1 MTPFLGVV
9 PVLSEY
15 LDKHPLIEQM
25 KGTVDCP
32 FPSVGDE
39 KWRRLDDGVRA
50 DLKKTAENY
59 RDIPYPML
67 TASQF
72 MAFVRND
79 SREAYE
85 TPYFLRRRKLIAA
98 FLGCCAED
106 NDVDADAVMDGLW
119 CVCEE
124 TSWVISAHNGSSHA
138 GMRPARERPLPDVNN
153 PYVDLFS
160 AQTAMI
166 LSFIVTMMGER
177 LDGITP
183 LLRRRVA
190 REIEQRVLIPFE
202 TRDDYWW
209 MGFIRKDLCNWT
221 PWIVSNVMLT
231 ATLMIKDRIRLAALL
246 ERGMRMVDRWLN
258 VLPKDGGCDEGAG
271 YWNMA
276 GGALLDC
283 LELLEH
289 VTDGRV
295 AFWQNEKLRNIVSFP
310 LKARLD
316 NGWFVNFA
324 DCDARPQ
331 LSGERLQYAGE
342 KLNDERLTA
351 MGAAL
356 RSEASEQISDTP
368 QLWRLLNELFHP
380 KADISDT
387 PLSRRDVWLPDLQ
400 VRVLERNGAIL
411 VCKGGHNG
419 ESHNHNDVGSFML
432 YLDGEPAVVDAGNM
446 VYTAKTFSDRRYELW
461 NVRSRNHNVP
471 LIGGAEQRDGRQY
484 RAENAERTDDGLC
497 VDYAEAYPE
506 EARVKRCRRELRLN
520 DAGALTLTDA
530 IECGEAVPVKWVFM
544 LRHEPEFDGNTV
556 VFGSVRMEFP
566 AGMAAGYEEIVIDD
580 PRMAENFPGSLWRLT
595 VADAE
600 AESHAARFTFRR
612 SGK

>member
-1 MTPFLGVV
+1 M
-9 PVLSEY
+9 LSEF
-15 LDKHPLIEQM
+15 LDEHPLIGIL
-25 KGTVDCP
+25 KGTVGCP
-32 FPSVGDE
+32 FPSVGEDA
-39 KWRRLDDGVRA
+39 WRRLDESVRE
-50 DLKKTAENY
+50 DMRKTAEKY

-72 MAFVRND
+72 MAFVRSG
-79 SREAYE
+79 SREVYE

-98 FLGCCAED
+98 FLGCCVGED
-106 NDVDADAVMDGLW
+106 DTDAVMDGLW
-119 CVCEE
+119 CICEE

-138 GMRPARERPLPDVNN
+138 GMRPARERPLPDVKN

-166 LSFIVTMMGER
+166 LSFIVTMMGEK
-177 LDGITP
+177 LDAVTP

-190 REIEQRVLIPFE
+190 LEIEKRVLTPFM

-231 ATLMIKDRIRLAALL
+231 ASLMLSDRLMLAELL
-246 ERGMRMVDRWLN
+246 SRGCRMLDRWIY
-258 VLPKDGGCDEGAG
+258 VVPQDGGCDEGAG

-283 LELLEH
+283 LELLEQC
-289 VTDGRV
+289 TDGRMT
-295 AFWQNEKLRNIVSFP
+295 FWQEEKLRNILSFP
-310 LKARLD
+310 LKARLEG
-316 NGWFVNFA
+316 GWFVNFA

-342 KLNDERLTA
+342 RLHDA
-351 MGAAL
+351 ALIQMGAAL
-356 RSEASEQISDTP
+356 RREASGQIGDTP

-380 KADISDT
+380 KTAVSDA
-387 PLSRRDVWLPDLQ
+387 PLPPKDVWLPDLQ
-400 VRVLERNGAIL
+400 VRVLERGGTIL
-411 VCKGGHNG
+411 VGKGGHNG

-432 YLDGEPAVVDAGNM
+432 YLGGEPQVVDAGNM

-461 NVRSRNHNVP
+461 NIRSRNHNVP
-471 LIGGAEQRDGRQY
+471 LIGGFEQKDGTRY
-484 RAENAERTDDGLC
+484 RAENAERLADGLR
-497 VDYAEAYPE
+497 VDLAKAYPE
-506 EARVKRCRRELRLN
+506 EADVRVCRREMRLT
-520 DAGALTLTDA
+520 DDGVLTLTDA
-530 IECGEAVPVKWVFM
+530 VECGEAAAVTWVFM
-544 LRHEPEFDGNTV
+544 LRHEPKLDGNTA
-556 VFGSVRMEFP
+556 VFGPVRMAFP

-580 PRMAENFPGSLWRLT
+580 PRMAKNFPGSLWRLT
-595 VADAE
+595 VTDAE

-612 SGK
+612 DDK

>member
-1 MTPFLGVV
+1 
-9 PVLSEY
+9 
-15 LDKHPLIEQM
+15 M

-39 KWRRLDDGVRA
+39 KWRRLDADVRA
-50 DLKKTAENY
+50 DLIKTAEKY

-106 NDVDADAVMDGLW
+106 NDVDADAVTDGLW
-119 CVCEE
+119 CICEE
-124 TSWVISAHNGSSHA
+124 TSWVISAHNGSSHE

-166 LSFIVTMMGER
+166 LAFIVTMMGER

-246 ERGMRMVDRWLN
+246 ERGLRMVDRWLD
-258 VLPKDGGCDEGAG
+258 VLPQDGGCDEGAG

-295 AFWQNEKLRNIVSFP
+295 AFWQEEKLRNIVSFP
-310 LKARLD
+310 LNARLD

-351 MGAAL
+351 MGAEL

-387 PLSRRDVWLPDLQ
+387 TSSRRDVWLPDLQ
-400 VRVLERNGAIL
+400 VRVLEKNGAIL
-411 VCKGGHNG
+411 VGKGGHNG

-461 NVRSRNHNVP
+461 NIRSRNHNVP

-484 RAENAERTDDGLC
+484 RAENAECTDDGLC
-497 VDYAEAYPE
+497 VDFAEAYPE
-506 EARVKRCRRELRLN
+506 EAKVRRCRRELRLN
-520 DAGALTLTDA
+520 DADELTLTDA

-544 LRHEPEFDGNTV
+544 LRHEPEFEGNTV
-556 VFGSVRMEFP
+556 VFGSVQMEFP
-566 AGMAAGYEEIVIDD
+566 EGMAAGYEEIVIDD
-580 PRMAENFPGSLWRLT
+580 PRMAKNFPGSLWRLT

-600 AESHAARFTFRR
+600 AESHAARFVFRR
-612 SGK
+612 NEE